1 MSAAGF
7 EGLVR
12 ATGPADL
19 SKLIALRALVDRVNG
34 DGSVERANWL
44 TGVREEYQR
53 WYARHNAHGHPE
65 NFPADETLRYLDEHI
80 VRTLAADGV
89 LQPVLVPGAVD
100 GPGPDGDLP
109 WHAVRLSTWA
119 AGEVD
124 GERDRVLDLLDA
136 RIRTILEHTND
147 PAPSA
152 VPNEVPDAPTNAAT
166 GLIDLPPAPQM
177 DGPAMH
183 EDAAEAPIRPG
194 EMLVPGGATL
204 AAKGLVKVYRKRR
217 VVNEVDVHVSQGEI
231 VGLLG
236 PNGAGKTTSFYM
248 MVGLIRPDKGKV
260 FIGPRDLTGVP
271 MFKRARAGIGYLAQE
286 PSIFR
291 KLTVEE
297 NVMAILQMMKI
308 KRSDRKARLEQL
320 LDELSIKHLRK
331 TRAYALSGGERRRLE
346 ITRALV
352 GNPKFMLLDE
362 PFAGVDPIA
371 VHDIQQIV
379 SDLRRRGIG
388 VLISDHNVEQ
398 TLDIVDRAY
407 IMYDGRV
414 RVSGTVAE
422 LVWNEEVAEIYLGPT
437 LTARMRERYPDP
449 ALERAQVYGEPRGG
463 DWNAAS
469 ADADDAQW
477 ADGAAWGVDGGGFEG
492 GSSGDTGMDEGAP
505 ADDGRRE
512 VAPGIPADDGSADG
526 GAADD
531 RRHELSPG
539 IPGDGGSRDVSSI
552 GGGVAGGVPVER
564 GAADRGTFAGRRPDG
579 GPAHGGSLEGGSA
592 GVVSTDGPA
601 GGRTFGGVPAE
612 RGPADRGTLAG
623 RRPDGGT
630 DAGRTIDGGWTG
642 GGVDHEERGR
652 PVAAA
657 DGSMPVR
664 ADEDDDDGE
673 HGGADGRT
681 GEASQG

>member
-7 EGLVR
+7 QGLVG

-19 SKLIALRALVDRVNG
+19 SRLIALRALVDRVNG

-53 WYARHNAHGHPE
+53 WYSRHNPHGHPE

-89 LQPVLVPGAVD
+89 LEPGVIPGGTD
-100 GPGPDGDLP
+100 GPGPDGDVP

-119 AGEVD
+119 LAEVD
-124 GERDRVLDLLDA
+124 GGRDRVLDLLDT

-147 PAPSA
+147 PAPAAS
-152 VPNEVPDAPTNAAT
+152 TSAT
-166 GLIDLPPAPQM
+166 GLIDLPPAPAM
-177 DGPAMH
+177 DGPAVH

-194 EMLVPGGATL
+194 EMLVQGGATL

-260 FIGPRDLTGVP
+260 FIGTRDLTGVP

-291 KLTVEE
+291 KLTVED

-449 ALERAQVYGEPRGG
+449 ALERRETYGEPRGG
-463 DWNAAS
+463 EWSAAS
-469 ADADDAQW
+469 ADADDPQW
-477 ADGAAWGVDGGGFEG
+477 AAEGAWGGGALDA
-492 GSSGDTGMDEGAP
+492 GSSGEGGP
-505 ADDGRRE
+505 VHGGPRE
-512 VAPGIPADDGSADG
+512 VSLGIPADGGSADG
-526 GAADD
+526 FADGRTFGGAPA
-531 RRHELSPG
+531 EG
-539 IPGDGGSRDVSSI
+539 
-552 GGGVAGGVPVER
+552 
-564 GAADRGTFAGRRPDG
+564 GAADRGTLAGQRPDG
-579 GPAHGGSLEGGSA
+579 GPDSGSLQGGRAELPSA
-592 GVVSTDGPA
+592 DEFA
-601 GGRTFGGVPAE
+601 DGRTFGGAPVEGGA
-612 RGPADRGTLAG
+612 ADRGTLAG
-623 RRPDGGT
+623 RRADGVSMDG
-630 DAGRTIDGGWTG
+630 GRTIDNGWTG
-642 GGVDHEERGR
+642 GADHVARGR
-652 PVAAA
+652 PLAAA
-657 DGSMPVR
+657 EGTEPVW